1 MRKRKGMQDKAVDM
15 IFAVLLIIIG
25 ILMIYPLWYVVI
37 ASLSEPSAVA
47 NGQVLLWPVDFTLD
61 GYKKMFEYTEIW
73 LGYRNSLFY
82 LFFGSFVSLAVI
94 IPAGY
99 ALSRRNLQGRRGLNF
114 MFTISMYFSGGLIP
128 TYLLH
133 RSIGWINTIWV
144 LIIPAALSVYNL
156 FLARSFFESS
166 IPEALYESAKLDG
179 ATDYGFLFRIAIPL
193 SKAIIAV
200 IFLFSA
206 LQWWNEY
213 MRFVIYIDNPK
224 LQSLQVIIRQITQE
238 LSEFETG
245 MLSQAEIQIIN
256 RNKEL
261 LKFSVVVIAALP
273 FAIIY
278 PFVQKYFN
286 QGVMVG
292 AVKE

>member
-1 MRKRKGMQDKAVDM
+1 MKKRRGMQDKAVDM
-15 IFAVLLIIIG
+15 IFAILLVVIG
-25 ILMIYPLWYVVI
+25 IMMIYPLWYVII
-37 ASLSEPSAVA
+37 ASISEPMAVA
-47 NGQVLLWPVDFTLD
+47 SGKVLLWPVDFTLD
-61 GYKKMFEYTEIW
+61 GYKRMFEYKEIL
-73 LGYRNSLFY
+73 LGYRNSVFY

-99 ALSRRNLQGRRGLNF
+99 ALSRKQLQGRRGLNF
-114 MFTISMYFSGGLIP
+114 LFTISMYFSGGLIP

-144 LIIPAALSVYNL
+144 LIIPAALNVYNL

-166 IPEALYESAKLDG
+166 IPNALYESAKLDG

-238 LSEFETG
+238 LSEFDTE
-245 MLSQAEIQIIN
+245 MLSQIEIQNIQ

>member
-1 MRKRKGMQDKAVDM
+1 MKKKRGMQDRAVN
-15 IFAVLLIIIG
+15 IVFAVLLIAIG
-25 ILMIYPLWYVVI
+25 IVMLYPLWYVLI
-37 ASLSEPSAVA
+37 ASISEPSAVA
-47 NGQVLLWPVDFTLD
+47 NGKVFLWPVSITFD
-61 GYKKMFEYTEIW
+61 GYKRMFEYTEIW

-82 LFFGSFVSLAVI
+82 LFFGSFMSLFII
-94 IPAGY
+94 IPAAY
-99 ALSRRNLQGRRGLNF
+99 ALSRKKLDGRRTLNF
-114 MFTISMYFSGGLIP
+114 LFTISMYFSGGLIP

-144 LIIPAALSVYNL
+144 LIIPAALNVYNL

-166 IPEALYESAKLDG
+166 IPEPLYESAKLDG
-179 ATDYGFLFRIAIPL
+179 ASDMKFLIRIAIPL

-206 LQWWNEY
+206 LSWWNDY
-213 MRFVIYIDNPK
+213 MRFVIYIDDPEM
-224 LQSLQVIIRQITQE
+224 QSLQVIIRQITQE
-238 LSEFETG
+238 LSEFETQ
-245 MLSQAEIQIIN
+245 MLSAAEKQAML

-261 LKFSVVVIAALP
+261 LKFSVVVIAAVP

>member
-1 MRKRKGMQDKAVDM
+1 MKKRRGMQDKVVNI
-15 IFAVLLIIIG
+15 IFAVLLVVIG
-25 ILMIYPLWYVVI
+25 IMMIYPLWYVII
-37 ASLSEPSAVA
+37 ASISEPMAVA
-47 NGQVLLWPVDFTLD
+47 SGKVLFWPMNFTLD
-61 GYKKMFEYTEIW
+61 GYRKMFEYTEIW

-82 LFFGSFVSLAVI
+82 LFFGSFISLAVI

-99 ALSRRNLQGRRGLNF
+99 ALSRKQLQGRRGLNF
-114 MFTISMYFSGGLIP
+114 LFTISMYFSGGLIP

-144 LIIPAALSVYNL
+144 LIIPAALNVYNL
-156 FLARSFFESS
+156 FLVRSFFESS
-166 IPEALYESAKLDG
+166 IPNALYESAKLDG

-238 LSEFETG
+238 LSEFETQ
-245 MLSQAEIQIIN
+245 MLSQSEIQNIQ

>member
-1 MRKRKGMQDKAVDM
+1 MQDKAVDM

-61 GYKKMFEYTEIW
+61 GYKKLFEYTEIW

>member
-1 MRKRKGMQDKAVDM
+1 MQDRAINLMFD
-15 IFAVLLIIIG
+15 VLLIVIG
-25 ILMIYPLWYVVI
+25 IMMIFPLWYVVV
-37 ASLSEPSAVA
+37 ASLSEPNAVA
-47 NGQVLLWPVDFTLD
+47 SGQVLFWPVRFTLD
-61 GYKKMFEYTEIW
+61 GYKGMFAYKEIW
-73 LGYRNSLFY
+73 MGYRNSLFY
-82 LFFGSFVSLAVI
+82 LFFGSFISLLVT

-99 ALSRRNLQGRRGLNF
+99 ALSRKNLQGRKLLNF
-114 MFTISMYFSGGLIP
+114 LFTISMYFSGGLIP

-133 RSIGWINTIWV
+133 RSLGWINTIWV
-144 LIIPAALSVYNL
+144 LIIPSALGVYNL
-156 FLARSFFESS
+156 FLCRSFFESS

-179 ATDYGFLFRIAIPL
+179 ATDIRFFTRIAIPL

-213 MRFVIYIDNPK
+213 MRFVIYIENPK
-224 LQSLQVIIRQITQE
+224 LQSLQVVIKQITGSLISGNVE
-238 LSEFETG
+238 I
-245 MLSQAEIQIIN
+245 LSQKEIQALY
-256 RNKEL
+256 RKADL
-261 LKFSVVVIAALP
+261 LKYSIVVVAALP

>member
-1 MRKRKGMQDKAVDM
+1 MKKRRGMQDKAVDTM
-15 IFAVLLIIIG
+15 FAVLLVVIG

-61 GYKKMFEYTEIW
+61 GYRKMFEYTEIW

-99 ALSRRNLQGRRGLNF
+99 ALSRRHLQGRRGLNF

-133 RSIGWINTIWV
+133 RTIGWINTIWV

-238 LSEFETG
+238 LSEFETQ
-245 MLSQAEIQIIN
+245 MLSQAEIQNMN

>member
-1 MRKRKGMQDKAVDM
+1 MRKRRGMQDRTVD
-15 IFAVLLIIIG
+15 IAFAVLLVVIG
-25 ILMIYPLWYVVI
+25 IMLIYPLWYVII
-37 ASLSEPSAVA
+37 ASFSEPSAVA
-47 NGQVLLWPVDFTLD
+47 AGNVIFLPAKFTLD
-61 GYKKMFEYTEIW
+61 GYAKMFEYTEIW
-73 LGYRNSLFY
+73 IGYRNSLFY
-82 LFFGSFVSLAVI
+82 LFFGSFVSLAVV

-99 ALSRRNLQGRRGLNF
+99 ALSRRRLQGRRTLNF
-114 MFTISMYFSGGLIP
+114 LFTISMYFSGGLIP

-133 RSIGWINTIWV
+133 RSLGWINTIWV

-156 FLARSFFESS
+156 FLARSFYESS

-179 ATDYGFLFRIAIPL
+179 ATDYQFFFRIAIPL

-206 LQWWNEY
+206 LAWWNDY
-213 MRFVIYIDNPK
+213 MRCVIYIENPN
-224 LQSLQVIIRQITQE
+224 LQSLQVIIRNITQS
-238 LSEFETG
+238 LTEFETQ
-245 MLSQAEIQIIN
+245 MMSPAEILVMT

-261 LKFSVVVIAALP
+261 LKYSVVVIAALP

>member
-1 MRKRKGMQDKAVDM
+1 MRKRRGMQDKAVDTL
-15 IFAVLLIIIG
+15 FAVLLIVIG

-47 NGQVLLWPVDFTLD
+47 AGKVLLWPVDFTLD
-61 GYKKMFEYTEIW
+61 GYRKMFEYTEIW

-99 ALSRRNLQGRRGLNF
+99 ALSRRHLQGRRGLNF

-238 LSEFETG
+238 LSEFETQ
-245 MLSQAEIQIIN
+245 MLSQAEIQNMN

>member
-144 LIIPAALSVYNL
+144 LIIPAALGVYNL

>member
-1 MRKRKGMQDKAVDM
+1 MKIKRSMQDKTVDV
-15 IFAVLLIIIG
+15 IFAILLVIIG
-25 ILMIYPLWYVVI
+25 IMMIYPLWYVVI
-37 ASLSEPSAVA
+37 ASISEPSAVA
-47 NGQVLLWPVDFTLD
+47 EGKVFLWPVNFTLD
-61 GYKKMFEYTEIW
+61 GYRKMFEYTEIW
-73 LGYRNSLFY
+73 IGYRNSLFY
-82 LFFGSFVSLAVI
+82 LFFGSFVSLAVT

-99 ALSRRNLQGRRGLNF
+99 ALSRKHLQGRKVLNF
-114 MFTISMYFSGGLIP
+114 LFTISMYFSGGLIP

-144 LIIPAALSVYNL
+144 LIIPSALSVYNL

-166 IPEALYESAKLDG
+166 IPDALYESAKLDG
-179 ATDYGFLFRIAIPL
+179 ASDYGFLFRITIPL

-213 MRFVIYIDNPK
+213 MRFVIYIEDPN
-224 LQSLQVIIRQITQE
+224 LQSLQVIVRQITQQ
-238 LSEFETG
+238 LTEFETQ
-245 MLSQAEIQIIN
+245 MLSPEEIQTVY

-261 LKFSVVVIAALP
+261 LKFTVVVIAALP